1 MKQIY
6 LLLAMLAVSL
16 SMSAQVQNAVQS
28 AQIPDN
34 QAIVLS
40 PRPFAAMEQ
49 QRQNAY
55 RGSIF
60 TKAPFFTVDFSDTN
74 EFSVGWT
81 SGVGYHTAAYS
92 HWNRL
97 PDNTAATQNAYRQRL
112 SMITTNAPLFCRI
125 MISGKDLKDG
135 SPGERLYIVIA

>member
-49 QRQNAY
+49 QRQNA
-55 RGSIF
+55 
-60 TKAPFFTVDFSDTN
+60 
-74 EFSVGWT
+74 
-81 SGVGYHTAAYS
+81 
-92 HWNRL
+92 
-97 PDNTAATQNAYRQRL
+97 
-112 SMITTNAPLFCRI
+112 
-125 MISGKDLKDG
+125 
-135 SPGERLYIVIA
+135 